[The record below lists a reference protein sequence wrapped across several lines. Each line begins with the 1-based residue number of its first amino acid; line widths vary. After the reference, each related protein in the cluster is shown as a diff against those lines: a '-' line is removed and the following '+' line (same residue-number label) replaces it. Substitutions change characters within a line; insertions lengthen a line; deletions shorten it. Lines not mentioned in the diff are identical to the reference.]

1 MRTLDMNY
9 IKRTLNYHMGYGW
22 SMSRRHSA
30 KRIIRNEETS

>member
-22 SMSRRHSA
+22 SMSRGH
-30 KRIIRNEETS
+30 TSKQTKKDSVS